1 MKKKMKLFLINVLL
15 MVLLMVPFCIVGR
28 IDYLTSVSDA
38 KRAVVSL
45 SRAGKTDEEISRYY
59 KFSEY
64 PHNQIFAELKKSGE
78 FDKLVQKGREKE

>member
-1 MKKKMKLFLINVLL
+1 LKKFKSFLINAILIAL
-15 MVLLMVPFCIVGR
+15 FMTPFCVFGR

>member
-1 MKKKMKLFLINVLL
+1 MKKFKSFLINAILIAL
-15 MVLLMVPFCIVGR
+15 FMTPFCVFGR